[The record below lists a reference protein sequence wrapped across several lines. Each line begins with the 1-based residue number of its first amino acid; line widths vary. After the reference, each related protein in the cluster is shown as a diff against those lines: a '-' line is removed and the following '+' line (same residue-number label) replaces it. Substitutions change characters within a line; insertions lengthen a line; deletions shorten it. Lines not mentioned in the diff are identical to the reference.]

1 MPFDG
6 QPGALGQSNKP
17 LYMCNP
23 FVRSALIKGSFKTIV
38 VLPKFVDQK
47 EWVAVNRESDLLL
60 FWLCHIAHEKSP
72 SLSQVFDFFNNL
84 NQFYG
89 VLTEFCTIQNNP
101 TMSAGVG
108 CVALYSSVSNIDAYC
123 SALS

>member
-1 MPFDG
+1 MSNFFRSMGRSSRPKKSPTIPSMPFDG

-60 FWLCHIAHEKSP
+60 L
-72 SLSQVFDFFNNL
+72 
-84 NQFYG
+84 
-89 VLTEFCTIQNNP
+89 
-101 TMSAGVG
+101 
-108 CVALYSSVSNIDAYC
+108 
-123 SALS
+123 